1 MKKLRLKF
9 WRKKSKPEETEENLF
24 DLEQLPV
31 IEIPEDP
38 KQSKVKDLSQKA
50 ILYFGKGVNTAT
62 NTGEKVKTGL
72 TDSTKFIKG
81 KYEEMVIKPKL
92 IALLNKTDTEKLLSL
107 INSITLPASIT
118 PKTLVAAIILK
129 NFVLVLDKYKKGL
142 ESKEETQSELN
153 ALFSQIEMKDV
164 LALTIPIITEF
175 HPKSGK
181 VLNRI
186 TALMFSKK

>member
-62 NTGEKVKTGL
+62 NTGEKVKTGF

-81 KYEEMVIKPKL
+81 KYDEVIIKPKL
-92 IALLNKTDTEKLLSL
+92 IALLNKTDTDKLLNVIDL
-107 INSITLPASIT
+107 ISLPANAT
-118 PKTLVAAIILK
+118 PQTLVAIAVIRTTI
-129 NFVLVLDKYKKGL
+129 VVLDKYKKGL
-142 ESKEETQSELN
+142 ENKEETQSELN

-164 LALTIPIITEF
+164 FALAIPIISKF
-175 HPKSGK
+175 HPNSGK
-181 VLNRI
+181 VLGGI
-186 TALMFSKK
+186 SALMFSKS